1 VPKSKQV
8 EINTNFVQ
16 DVLVKST
23 LTSFR
28 SKFEMKISKKI
39 RNVLKKALSKKDKK
53 GVKFVE
59 SLPPQSQ
66 VNEDLSDYVSEDT
79 LDKISSQ
86 SIYLYQCEMPHEM
99 LAKIQAR
106 RKPVYSVRG
115 SLTTHCKHRSSSE
128 PVGSFRN
135 RKCVCDAIVL
145 TSKTLNGGVKK
156 NDSEVVREKVLA
168 SHEDY
173 MVMDEEEPNYDDFM
187 YFSDSSCSSRLHGA
201 SKNGV
206 HARRLSYSCKKDPIL
221 ELLPEYS
228 RLKMTHWSKSASNF

>member
-1 VPKSKQV
+1 
-8 EINTNFVQ
+8 
-16 DVLVKST
+16 
-23 LTSFR
+23 
-28 SKFEMKISKKI
+28 MKISKKI
-39 RNVLKKALSKKDKK
+39 RNVFKKALSKKDKK
-53 GVKFVE
+53 GVKIIE
-59 SLPPQSQ
+59 RLPPQSQ

-99 LAKIQAR
+99 LAKVQAK
-106 RKPVYSVRG
+106 RKPLYSVRG
-115 SLTTHCKHRSSSE
+115 SLTTHSKHHSSTE
-128 PVGSFRN
+128 AVGSFRD
-135 RKCVCDAIVL
+135 RRCIRDAIVSP
-145 TSKTLNGGVKK
+145 SKTHTGGAKK
-156 NDSEVVREKVLA
+156 NGSEVAREKVLA

-173 MVMDEEEPNYDDFM
+173 MDMDEEEPNYDDFM